1 MRTRINWATL
11 LADEARKNSV
21 LRLDRIVARHGVNAG
36 VARNALRRWEERGFV
51 EHVSNKAYI
60 NRLNQHFTPRD
71 LVNVLRPEAYVSLE
85 SALVDSG
92 VTSQS
97 PLILTCVTTGYP
109 KVFRTPS
116 VTVAYRRISPALYW
130 GFQEKKTRYGTYRI
144 AEPEK
149 ALLDWI
155 YLNRQEGLPTPL
167 DEINLHFVDPGKL
180 MEYSKRF
187 PTTVQREAS
196 QLLVE
201 SKLSG

>member
-1 MRTRINWATL
+1 VRTSINWATL

-21 LRLDRIVARHGVNAG
+21 LRLDRIVARHGVNAA
-36 VARNALRRWEERGFV
+36 VARNALRRWEGRGFV

-130 GFQEKKTRYGTYRI
+130 GFQEKKTRYGGYRI

-167 DEINLHFVDPGKL
+167 DEVNLLFVAREKL
-180 MEYSKRF
+180 IAYSKRF
-187 PTTVQREAS
+187 PTTVQRELH

-201 SKLSG
+201 GMIAA